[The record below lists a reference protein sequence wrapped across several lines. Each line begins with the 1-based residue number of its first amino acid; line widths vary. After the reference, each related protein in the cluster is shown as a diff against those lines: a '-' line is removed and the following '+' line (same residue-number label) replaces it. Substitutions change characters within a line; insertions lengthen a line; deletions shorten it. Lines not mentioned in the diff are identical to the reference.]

1 MSKYYNENGN
11 YRKYNT
17 NRYQNIVSLPK
28 NKELNSLSKTVPLY
42 EQDNDLFSQTPL
54 SLSKTTTSV
63 KRTGKSPNSHR
74 ATNNNAK
81 MQSNHALTSSTTK
94 TNSHLISAS
103 PKNTITRVRP
113 SSPYKVIPID
123 SGSTVI
129 KRKTHHKPKKEILRS
144 VTPTKDLFK
153 NSQLSTQTTKRSS
166 PTSSLTHSSSK
177 KKPKKLTV
185 RLSNHIIE
193 RYDPNEKKY
202 RNLNEQKT
210 ITSSTSSKSKL
221 KNNKASPNNKPTKS
235 NTNSSLNS
243 NSNTNSISNSTS
255 AINAKTNFK
264 TKNSPSLNF
273 NNSFSSLSLHP
284 KKQNHFSS
292 RNLNSNYQTSQPK
305 TKYDRPLTPQTFSSY
320 SSIKKKK
327 NEKSLFLTP
336 NPKSLSSSKRNRK
349 KENKNT
355 TQDRYCQTPTILGSD
370 YSSFNSN
377 SKTIIYSE
385 IGIQTSRSSFPWK
398 LHFSYINIKAN
409 NGGNENDNAE
419 KNGVENERYS
429 FSSLNTKKKEN
440 ILNSN
445 PKNNSSTRMKSQKSS
460 YSPYYISSKRPSHKS
475 DNHSSFQQTG
485 TEDFLTHP
493 WFEDELDETEF
504 TSSRM
509 SKNQNNN
516 YYKNKNKQYRASRRI
531 WDNKNQNEQQN
542 KSKTNRRDYQTTQNF
557 TTAMDGQNKT
567 KQKQIESQR
576 KHFKSNKSSRTSR
589 SNRSSRT
596 SRSNRSSRSS
606 RSSHSNRKS
615 RTGRTKVHYVNR
627 KKSGQSRNPKYNL
640 PQRIDRNSYREYD
653 SDNLKSRS
661 YYSGDGLEKP
671 KNTGRRDPLS
681 KILTR
686 GNFDRVENN
695 DNNNKKREY
704 KREYGENR
712 TNDKNRKH
720 SNSSSSTIRKPKVQA
735 ISHNSQDYSHN
746 RWLEFSMAGPDPNKK
761 TEITSSY
768 SGSAFS
774 EISSY
779 RSTDEDKKFW

>member
-17 NRYQNIVSLPK
+17 NRYKNIVSLPK
-28 NKELNSLSKTVPLY
+28 NKELDSLSKTVPLY
-42 EQDNDLFSQTPL
+42 GQDDDLYGHTSL
-54 SLSKTTTSV
+54 SLSKATTNV
-63 KRTGKSPNSHR
+63 KRAGKSPNSHR
-74 ATNNNAK
+74 STNNNAK
-81 MQSNHALTSSTTK
+81 KQSSHAMTSSTTK
-94 TNSHLISAS
+94 TNSHLISTS
-103 PKNTITRVRP
+103 PKNTTTRVRP
-113 SSPYKVIPID
+113 SSPYKVLAMD
-123 SGSTVI
+123 SNSNVI
-129 KRKTHHKPKKEILRS
+129 KRKNHHKPKKEILRS

-153 NSQLSTQTTKRSS
+153 NSQLATQTTKRSS
-166 PTSSLTHSSSK
+166 PTSSLTHSNSK

-202 RNLNEQKT
+202 RNLNEPKM

-221 KNNKASPNNKPTKS
+221 KNNKAPPKNKSTKS

-243 NSNTNSISNSTS
+243 NTNPNSNSNSTS

-273 NNSFSSLSLHP
+273 NNSFSSLSLRS

-292 RNLNSNYQTSQPK
+292 RNLNSSYQTRKPK
-305 TKYDRPLTPQTFSSY
+305 TKFDRPLTPQTFSSY
-320 SSIKKKK
+320 SSIEKKK

-336 NPKSLSSSKRNRK
+336 NPKHISSSKRNSK

-398 LHFSYINIKAN
+398 LHFSYLNTKDN
-409 NGGNENDNAE
+409 HGGDENDNSE
-419 KNGVENERYS
+419 ENGDENKRYS
-429 FSSLNTKKKEN
+429 FSSQNKKNKVNNLKNNT
-440 ILNSN
+440 
-445 PKNNSSTRMKSQKSS
+445 KNNSSTRMKSQKSS
-460 YSPYYISSKRPSHKS
+460 YSPYYISSKRNSHKS
-475 DNHSSFQQTG
+475 EKHSSFQQTG

-493 WFEDELDETEF
+493 WFEDEIDETEF

-509 SKNQNNN
+509 SKNQKNN
-516 YYKNKNKQYRASRRI
+516 YYQNNSNQYRSSRRI
-531 WDNKNQNEQQN
+531 WDNKNENDQQN
-542 KSKTNRRDYQTTQNF
+542 KSKTNRRNYQTTQDF
-557 TTAMDGQNKT
+557 TTGMDGQNQTT
-567 KQKQIESQR
+567 KKKLESQR
-576 KHFKSNKSSRTSR
+576 KHSKSNK
-589 SNRSSRT
+589 
-596 SRSNRSSRSS
+596 SSRSS

-661 YYSGDGLEKP
+661 YYSGDGLEKQ
-671 KNTGRRDPLS
+671 KITGRRDPLS

-695 DNNNKKREY
+695 DNDNNNNKY
-704 KREYGENR
+704 KREKRAN
-712 TNDKNRKH
+712 NKNRKY
-720 SNSSSSTIRKPKVQA
+720 SNSSSSTIHKPKVQA
-735 ISHNSQDYSHN
+735 ISHNSQDYSHT